1 MNFPVDAVLQ
11 WYPEPF
17 RSRGVSLPPDGMGF
31 SGAIVLSVET
41 DAGPHCL
48 RGWPAEADP
57 ERIGG
62 LHRLLVH
69 AASHGIWFIACPVPA
84 SDGRTL
90 VSVAGRHWQLEPW
103 LPGRADFSSR
113 PSDGRLTEA
122 LQSLARLHM
131 AMAGFQPRGAETP
144 WFFSQAAM
152 PAPAVVER
160 VERLEGWSDEKLA
173 LLGNRIERT
182 PECCAGFNAAA
193 TSILVG
199 FSRHSKTIAAEL
211 RAAAR
216 LTVRVQ
222 PCLRDVWHDHLL
234 FEGHRVTGIVDPGA
248 ARSDTVA
255 ADLSRLVGSLVAD
268 DRRRWEVAIEA
279 YECVRPLTSEERQ
292 LIGVL
297 DRSGTLLSGMTW
309 LARRYLADSTF
320 PQPERVV
327 ERMQQIAA
335 RLGAL

>member
-1 MNFPVDAVLQ
+1 MNSPVEAVLQ
-11 WYPEPF
+11 WYPERF
-17 RSRGVSLPPDGMGF
+17 RSRGVSLPPDGPGF
-31 SGAIVLSVET
+31 SGAIVLRVET

-48 RGWPAEADP
+48 RGWPTEANT

-62 LHRLLVH
+62 LHRLLAH
-69 AASHGIWFIACPVPA
+69 AAYHGIGFVACPVPA

-90 VSVAGRHWQLEPW
+90 VSSAGRNWQLERW
-103 LPGRADFSSR
+103 LPGRADFASR

-122 LQSLARLHM
+122 LRSLARLHT
-131 AMAGFQPRGAETP
+131 AMAGFQPRGAETA
-144 WFFSQAAM
+144 WFFSHAAR

-160 VERLEGWSDEKLA
+160 IERLEGWSDEKLA
-173 LLGNRIERT
+173 LLCSRIERT
-182 PECCAGFNAAA
+182 PECCAGFIAAA
-193 TSILVG
+193 TSILGG

-211 RAAAR
+211 RAASR
-216 LTVRVQ
+216 LPVCVQ

-234 FEGHRVTGIVDPGA
+234 FEGEAVTGIIDPGA

-255 ADLSRLVGSLVAD
+255 ADISRLVGSLVGD

-279 YECVRPLTSEERQ
+279 YQSVRPLKSEEMR

-309 LARRYLADSTF
+309 LARRYFANLTF

-327 ERMQQIAA
+327 SRMQRIAE
-335 RLGAL
+335 RLAVL